1 MIIKYK
7 GHSCF
12 KVLGKEY
19 SLCLDP
25 YKNIGLNP
33 NDIVADYYFCSHSHY
48 DHDNFLATQ
57 GKPFEKYL
65 EIISTYH
72 DQECGRLRGQNK
84 VLVFEIDGVKIAHLG
99 DLGETDNNQLIDKLY
114 GIDIL
119 LICIGGNYTINAR
132 QALDYIN
139 KIKPKIAIPM
149 HYHIS
154 GSKVDIDTIDEFL
167 SLSSYPYEYMEELEI
182 NGKIENKTKIIQLK
196 ADVL

>member
-99 DLGETDNNQLIDKLY
+99 DLGVPAK
-114 GIDIL
+114 
-119 LICIGGNYTINAR
+119 
-132 QALDYIN
+132 
-139 KIKPKIAIPM
+139 
-149 HYHIS
+149 
-154 GSKVDIDTIDEFL
+154 
-167 SLSSYPYEYMEELEI
+167 
-182 NGKIENKTKIIQLK
+182 
-196 ADVL
+196 